1 MSNEKNPFFNCLTIR
16 ICLKIKMAE
25 MRNVKKI
32 PPKTNPQDVL
42 LYENVNF
49 ISILIICDITIKQYK
64 FKISKKSSNR
74 DRTAAHLSCDTCV
87 SQPYQLRPTA
97 SLKALSL
104 KIARPK

>member
-1 MSNEKNPFFNCLTIR
+1 
-16 ICLKIKMAE
+16 MAE

-32 PPKTNPQDVL
+32 PPKTNLQDVL

-49 ISILIICDITIKQYK
+49 ISALIICDITIKQYK
-64 FKISKKSSNR
+64 FKILKKSSNR
-74 DRTAAHLSCDTCV
+74 DRTAAHFSRDTCV

-104 KIARPK
+104 KIARPE